1 MTSHAHRKI
10 PYPRV
15 VALLAIVLTSLNL
28 RSAVTALGPLVPRI
42 QDDLGIGGTVVGV
55 LGMIPSAMFAV
66 SAFLLPRVLARFS
79 TSQMMLLSTLVTAL
93 GQFLRVWGP
102 STTNLIAGTV
112 LALLAIGFLNAS
124 MPIAVREY
132 FPNRVPLL
140 STIYLIAGQI
150 AQSAAPLLADPI
162 ALAAEAAGLSGWQ
175 VSLGSWGL
183 LALIA
188 VIAWL
193 PLLVRPSPNP
203 QASEVDGEQRSRL
216 PVWRTRLGIA
226 MGLMFGACSFVTYS
240 IMTFLPQIFVE
251 AGASDQ
257 YGGTMLAYWSI
268 LGLILNIVGPWLVA
282 RFNNVFWIIVITST
296 GFIIGNVGLA
306 LSPMTAPWLWVTLSG
321 LGPLTFPMALTLVNL
336 RARTIEGA
344 TALSSFGQ
352 GLGYSLASSG
362 PLLTGI
368 LRDVSG
374 GWLTAVSMWAVSIVI
389 MTGASWVTTRP
400 AYIEDQLD
408 PPVRENTPE

>member
-1 MTSHAHRKI
+1 M
-10 PYPRV
+10 

>member
-140 STIYLIAGQI
+140 STIYLIAGQV

-306 LSPMTAPWLWVTLSG
+306 LAPMTAPWLWVTLSG

-374 GWLTAVSMWAVSIVI
+374 GWLMAVSMWAVSIVT